1 VSTPNVVA
9 VGQREEFTVRRATIV
24 AVIGALALVA
34 AACTPSVT
42 VENTGAN
49 AQGLPAGISVQG
61 TGKISGTPDTLT
73 MSFGVSVTED
83 SVTAAVARAAES
95 ADAVIAAL
103 TSAGVAEDDIQTSN
117 YSIHPQYNYRNDTQE
132 LVGYQVNNTV
142 TAKVRDLD
150 AAGAIIDDVAAA
162 GGDTVIVSGVSFSI
176 EDNEELVEAA
186 RAAAW
191 EDANTK
197 AEQLA
202 DLSGVTLGSPISIV
216 ETFSS
221 PPVPI
226 RFDEVA
232 LSAVSDTVT
241 PISPGTQQVA
251 VTLTVEYAIES

>member
-1 VSTPNVVA
+1 M
-9 VGQREEFTVRRATIV
+9 RRATIV
-24 AVIGALALVA
+24 GVIGALALVA

-42 VENTGAN
+42 VENTGAD
-49 AQGLPAGISVQG
+49 AQGSPAGISVQG
-61 TGKISGTPDTLT
+61 TGKIAGTPDTLT
-73 MSFGVSVTED
+73 MSFGVSVTDD
-83 SVTAAVARAAES
+83 SVTAAVASAAES

-191 EDANTK
+191 EDANAK

-202 DLSGVTLGSPISIV
+202 DLAGVTLGSPISIV

-226 RFDEVA
+226 RFDQVA

-251 VTLTVEYAIES
+251 VTLTVEYEIES

>member
-1 VSTPNVVA
+1 
-9 VGQREEFTVRRATIV
+9 V

-34 AACTPSVT
+34 TACTPSVT

-49 AQGLPAGISVQG
+49 AQGSPAGISVQG
-61 TGKISGTPDTLT
+61 TGKIAGTPDTLT
-73 MSFGVSVTED
+73 ISFGVAVTED
-83 SVTAAVARAAES
+83 SVTAAVASAAES
-95 ADAVIAAL
+95 ADAVMAAL
-103 TSAGVAEDDIQTSN
+103 VSAGVADDDIQTSN
-117 YSIHPQYNYRNDTQE
+117 YSIYPQYDYRNDTQE

-162 GGDTVIVSGVSFSI
+162 GGDAVIVSGVSFSI

-186 RAAAW
+186 RGAAW
-191 EDANTK
+191 DDANTK

-202 DLSGVTLGSPISIV
+202 ELSGVTLGSPISIV

-226 RFDEVA
+226 AFNEA
-232 LSAVSDTVT
+232 SLSAVADTVT
-241 PISPGTQQVA
+241 PIAPGTQQVA
-251 VTLTVEYAIES
+251 VTLSVEYAIES

>member
-1 VSTPNVVA
+1 
-9 VGQREEFTVRRATIV
+9 VRRATIV

-34 AACTPSVT
+34 TACTPSVT

-49 AQGLPAGISVQG
+49 AQGSPAGISVQG
-61 TGKISGTPDTLT
+61 TGKIAGTPDTLT
-73 MSFGVSVTED
+73 ISFGVAVTED
-83 SVTAAVARAAES
+83 SVTAAVASAAES
-95 ADAVIAAL
+95 ADAVMAAL
-103 TSAGVAEDDIQTSN
+103 VSAGVADDDIQTSN
-117 YSIHPQYNYRNDTQE
+117 YSIYPQYDYRNDTQE

-162 GGDTVIVSGVSFSI
+162 GGDAVIVSGVSFSI

-186 RAAAW
+186 RGAAW
-191 EDANTK
+191 DDANTK

-202 DLSGVTLGSPISIV
+202 ELSGVTLGSPISIV

-226 RFDEVA
+226 AFNEA
-232 LSAVSDTVT
+232 SLSAVADTVT
-241 PISPGTQQVA
+241 PIAPGTQQVA
-251 VTLTVEYAIES
+251 VTLSVEYAIES

>member
-1 VSTPNVVA
+1 M
-9 VGQREEFTVRRATIV
+9 RRTTIV
-24 AVIGALALVA
+24 AAIGALALLA

-42 VENTGAN
+42 VDNTGAGG
-49 AQGLPAGISVQG
+49 QGLPAGISVQG
-61 TGKISGTPDTLT
+61 SGKIAGTPDTLT
-73 MSFGVSVTED
+73 ISFGVSVTED
-83 SVTAAVARAAES
+83 SVTAAVATAADS

-117 YSIHPQYNYRNDTQE
+117 YSIYPQYNYRNDTQE

-186 RAAAW
+186 RSAAW

-202 DLSGVTLGSPISIV
+202 ELSGVTLGSPISIV

-226 RFDEVA
+226 AFEQAA
-232 LSAVSDTVT
+232 LSAVADTVT

-251 VTLTVEYAIES
+251 VSLTVEYAIES

>member
-1 VSTPNVVA
+1 MR
-9 VGQREEFTVRRATIV
+9 QREEFIVRRATIV

-42 VENTGAN
+42 VENTGTSS
-49 AQGLPAGISVQG
+49 QGSTAGISVQG
-61 TGKISGTPDTLT
+61 IGKIAGTPDTLT
-73 MSFGVSVTED
+73 ISFGVSVTED
-83 SVTAAVARAAES
+83 SVTAAVATAAEN

-117 YSIHPQYNYRNDTQE
+117 YSIYPQYNYRNDTQE

-162 GGDTVIVSGVSFSI
+162 GGDTVIVSGVSFSL
-176 EDNEELVEAA
+176 EDNEELVAAA

-202 DLSGVTLGSPISIV
+202 ELSGVTLGSPISIV

-226 RFDEVA
+226 EFREA
-232 LSAVSDTVT
+232 TLSAVADTVT

-251 VTLTVEYAIES
+251 VTLTVEYAIDS

>member
-1 VSTPNVVA
+1 VIRTS
-9 VGQREEFTVRRATIV
+9 IV

-34 AACTPSVT
+34 TACTPSVT

-49 AQGLPAGISVQG
+49 AQGSPVGISVQG
-61 TGKISGTPDTLT
+61 TGKIAGTPDTLT
-73 MSFGVSVTED
+73 ISFGVAVTED
-83 SVTAAVARAAES
+83 SVTAAVASAAES
-95 ADAVIAAL
+95 ADAVMAAL
-103 TSAGVAEDDIQTSN
+103 ASAGVADDDIQTSN
-117 YSIHPQYNYRNDTQE
+117 YSIYPQYDYRNDTQE

-226 RFDEVA
+226 AFNEASLTAVA
-232 LSAVSDTVT
+232 DTVT
-241 PISPGTQQVA
+241 PIAPGTQQVA
-251 VTLTVEYAIES
+251 VTLSVEYAIES

>member
-1 VSTPNVVA
+1 
-9 VGQREEFTVRRATIV
+9 VRRATIV
-24 AVIGALALVA
+24 AIIGALALVA

-42 VENTGAN
+42 VENTGAD
-49 AQGLPAGISVQG
+49 AQGSSAGIVVQG
-61 TGKISGTPDTLT
+61 TGKIAGTPDTLT
-73 MSFGVSVTED
+73 ISFGVSVTED
-83 SVTAAVARAAES
+83 SVTAAVASAARN

-117 YSIHPQYNYRNDTQE
+117 YSIYPQYDYRNDTQE
-132 LVGYQVNNTV
+132 LVGYQVNNSV
-142 TAKVRDLD
+142 IAKVRDLD

-176 EDNEELVEAA
+176 EDNEELVDAA

-202 DLSGVTLGSPISIV
+202 GLADVTLGSPISIV

-226 RFDEVA
+226 AFNEAA

-241 PISPGTQQVA
+241 PIAPGTQQVA
-251 VTLTVEYAIES
+251 VSLTVEYAIES

>member
-1 VSTPNVVA
+1 M
-9 VGQREEFTVRRATIV
+9 RRATIV
-24 AVIGALALVA
+24 GVIGALALVA

-42 VENTGAN
+42 VENTGAD
-49 AQGLPAGISVQG
+49 AQGSPAGISVQG
-61 TGKISGTPDTLT
+61 TGKIAGTPDTLT
-73 MSFGVSVTED
+73 MSFGVSVTDD
-83 SVTAAVARAAES
+83 SVTAAVASAAES

-202 DLSGVTLGSPISIV
+202 DLAGVTLGSPNSIV

-251 VTLTVEYAIES
+251 VTLTVGYEIES